1 MSKNR
6 ILILNGPNLNLLGK
20 RETTI
25 YGEKSFDDYFQGL
38 KLKYPNI
45 DLDYVQSNDES
56 ELINQIHQSL
66 NKYNGIIINPGAYG
80 HTSIALADAI
90 SSVEIRCIEVHI
102 SNIYARENFRHYTL
116 ISSKCIG
123 TISGFGL
130 ASYALALNYFN

>member
-25 YGEKSFDDYFQGL
+25 YGEKSFDEYYQEL
-38 KLKYPNI
+38 KLSYQNI
-45 DLDYVQSNDES
+45 DLTYVQSNDES
-56 ELINQIHQSL
+56 VLIGLIQESMN
-66 NKYNGIIINPGAYG
+66 NYDGIIINPGALG
-80 HTSIALADAI
+80 HTSIALVDAI
-90 SSVEIRCIEVHI
+90 SSVTTKCIEVHI

-130 ASYALALNYFN
+130 KSYDLALNYFN

>member
-1 MSKNR
+1 MSKKR

-25 YGEKSFDDYFQGL
+25 YGEKSFDDYFNEL
-38 KLKYPNI
+38 KLEFSSIN
-45 DLDYVQSNDES
+45 LDYFQSNDES
-56 ELINQIHQSL
+56 ELIIQIQDSTE
-66 NKYNGIIINPGAYG
+66 KYDGIIINPAAYG

-90 SSVEIRCIEVHI
+90 SSVTTKCVEVHI

-130 ASYALALNYFN
+130 KSYALALNYFV

>member
-25 YGEKSFDDYFQGL
+25 YGEKSFDEYYQEL
-38 KLKYPNI
+38 KLAYQNI
-45 DLDYVQSNDES
+45 DLTYVQSNDES
-56 ELINQIHQSL
+56 VLIGLIQESMN
-66 NKYNGIIINPGAYG
+66 NYDGIIINPGALG

-90 SSVEIRCIEVHI
+90 SSVTTKCIEVHI

-130 ASYALALNYFN
+130 KSYDLALNYFN